1 MADILYF
8 PVKASLKDNVIVNAP
23 IEFRVAPFT
32 IAGLAM
38 VAKEAQLAYEKKLG
52 SEENPCFPAYLK
64 ISGTRAA
71 TLWNLFKW
79 KSDKKALIEVYEL
92 ACLMEC
98 LTTMKQPV
106 LRSYLLRRV
115 YERVKNLQSK
125 YRVSWHINEFNG
137 FLLPLPD
144 YLYMDQVFRMRVES
158 ADNLKLLY
166 SYINQ
171 ESIKQFQV
179 LSDNF
184 VFYMPMTSVRR

>member
-1 MADILYF
+1 MADILHF
-8 PVKASLKDNVIVNAP
+8 PVRACPKDNVIVTTP
-23 IEFRVAPFT
+23 LEFRIAPFA
-32 IAGLAM
+32 ISGLAM
-38 VAKEAQLAYEKKLG
+38 VTKEAQLAYEKKMDG
-52 SEENPCFPAYLK
+52 EDNPCFPTYLK

-79 KSDKKALIEVYEL
+79 KSNEKALTGVYEL

-115 YERVKNLQSK
+115 YERVKNLQLK

-144 YLYMDQVFRMRVES
+144 YLYMDQVFRARVES

-184 VFYMPMTSVRR
+184 VFYMPMRGVKR

>member
-1 MADILYF
+1 M
-8 PVKASLKDNVIVNAP
+8 
-23 IEFRVAPFT
+23 
-32 IAGLAM
+32 AGLAM
-38 VAKEAQLAYEKKLG
+38 VAKKSQIAYENKLDSG
-52 SEENPCFPAYLK
+52 ANPCFPVYLK

-79 KSDKKALIEVYEL
+79 KGDENALIGVYEL

-115 YERVKNLQSK
+115 YERVKSLQLK

-144 YLYMDQVFRMRVES
+144 YLYMDQAFRTRIES

-171 ESIKQFQV
+171 ESIKQFKV

-184 VFYMPMTSVRR
+184 VFYMPMTGVRR

>member
-8 PVKASLKDNVIVNAP
+8 PVKASLKENVIVTEP

-38 VAKEAQLAYEKKLG
+38 VAKEAQLAYEEKLD
-52 SEENPCFPAYLK
+52 SEDSPCFPAYLK

-79 KSDKKALIEVYEL
+79 KGDKKALIGVYEL

-98 LTTMKQPV
+98 LTTMQQPV

-184 VFYMPMTSVRR
+184 VFYMPMTGVRR